1 MKILFVCYANAGRSQ
16 VAEALFNKLSQH
28 QAESAGTRVNK
39 LLTERNPAFRTVKH
53 ATGGQSV
60 IAYMEEEGINVSE
73 NTRSQ
78 LTPQMVENSDRVVV
92 ITSKD
97 SWPEYLV
104 ESEKVTFWDI
114 PNAVGMTPEAARVV
128 YDQVKKR
135 VKDLVDGIECVSTCR
150 KE

>member
-28 QAESAGTRVNK
+28 KAESAGTKVDE
-39 LLTERNPAFRTVKH
+39 LLTERNPATRMVKH

-60 IAYMEEEGINVSE
+60 IAYMAEEGISVSE
-73 NTRSQ
+73 NTRKQ

-92 ITSKD
+92 ITAKE
-97 SWPEYLV
+97 SWPEYLL
-104 ESEKVTFWDI
+104 ESKKVIFWDI

-128 YDQVKKR
+128 YDQVKKH
-135 VKDLVDGIECVSTCR
+135 VKELVDGIG
-150 KE
+150 

>member
-16 VAEALFNKLSQH
+16 VAEALFNKVSQH
-28 QAESAGTRVNK
+28 QAESAGTRVDN
-39 LLTERNPAFRTVKH
+39 LLTERNPATWMVRH

-60 IAYMEEEGINVSE
+60 IAYMEEEGVNVSE
-73 NTRSQ
+73 NTRKQ

-97 SWPEYLV
+97 SWPKYLL

-128 YDQVKKR
+128 YDQVKKN
-135 VKDLVDGIECVSTCR
+135 VKELVDQIG
-150 KE
+150 

>member
-28 QAESAGTRVNK
+28 KAESAGTRVDK
-39 LLTERNPAFRTVKH
+39 LLTERNPATGMVKH

-73 NTRSQ
+73 NTRKQ
-78 LTPQMVENSDRVVV
+78 LTPQMLENSDRVVV

-97 SWPEYLV
+97 SWPKYLQ
-104 ESEKVTFWDI
+104 ESEKVIFWDI
-114 PNAVGMTPEAARVV
+114 PNAVGMTPAAARVV
-128 YDQVKKR
+128 YDQVKKHI
-135 VKDLVDGIECVSTCR
+135 KDLVDEIG
-150 KE
+150 

>member
-28 QAESAGTRVNK
+28 KAESAGTRVDK
-39 LLTERNPAFRTVKH
+39 LLTERNPATGMVKH

-60 IAYMEEEGINVSE
+60 IAYMSGEGIDVSE

-78 LTPQMVENSDRVVV
+78 LTPKMVENSDRVVV

-97 SWPEYLV
+97 SWPNYV
-104 ESEKVTFWDI
+104 QESEKVTFWDI
-114 PNAVGMTPEAARVV
+114 PNAVGMTPAAARVV
-128 YDQVKKR
+128 YDQVKKH
-135 VKDLVDGIECVSTCR
+135 VKDLVDEIG
-150 KE
+150 

>member
-1 MKILFVCYANAGRSQ
+1 MNILFVCYANAGRSQ

-28 QAESAGTRVNK
+28 KAESAGTRVDK
-39 LLTERNPAFRTVKH
+39 LLTERNPATGMVKH

-60 IAYMEEEGINVSE
+60 IAYMSGEGIDVSE

-78 LTPQMVENSDRVVV
+78 LTPKMVENSDRVVV

-97 SWPEYLV
+97 SWPNYLQ

-128 YDQVKKR
+128 YDQVKKHI
-135 VKDLVDGIECVSTCR
+135 KDLVDEIG
-150 KE
+150 

>member
-16 VAEALFNKLSQH
+16 VAEELFNQLSQH
-28 QAESAGTRVNK
+28 QAESAGTRVDK
-39 LLTERNPAFRTVKH
+39 LLTERNPATRMIKH
-53 ATGGQSV
+53 ATGGQPV
-60 IAYMEEEGINVSE
+60 IAYMEEESINVSE
-73 NTRSQ
+73 NTRKQ

-97 SWPEYLV
+97 SWPNYLQ

-128 YDQVKKR
+128 YDHVKKH
-135 VKDLVDGIECVSTCR
+135 VKDLVDEIG
-150 KE
+150 

>member
-16 VAEALFNKLSQH
+16 VAEELFNQLSQH
-28 QAESAGTRVNK
+28 QAESAGTRVDK
-39 LLTERNPAFRTVKH
+39 LLTERNPATRMIKH

-73 NTRSQ
+73 NTRKQ

-104 ESEKVTFWDI
+104 KSEKVTFWDI
-114 PNAVGMTPEAARVV
+114 PNAVGMTPAAARVV
-128 YDQVKKR
+128 YDR
-135 VKDLVDGIECVSTCR
+135 VKEHVKELVDGIG
-150 KE
+150 

>member
-1 MKILFVCYANAGRSQ
+1 
-16 VAEALFNKLSQH
+16 VAEALFNRLSQH
-28 QAESAGTRVNK
+28 RAKSTGTEADE
-39 LLTERNPAFRTVKH
+39 LLAKRNPATSMVKD

-78 LTPQMVENSDRVVV
+78 LTPKMVDEADKVVV

-97 SWPEYLV
+97 SWPEYLMK
-104 ESEKVTFWDI
+104 SEKVTFWDI

-128 YDQVKKR
+128 YDQVKQR
-135 VKDLVDGIECVSTCR
+135 VKDLVDEIG
-150 KE
+150 